1 MAEGFRTPERWDVP
15 KGQNVSWKVAIP
27 GLGHSSPIIW
37 RDQICVTTAVSQDG
51 QDTLRV
57 GLYGEV
63 DSLDALPVQRWMVY
77 CLDKRT
83 GETLWARTA
92 YEGVPKTKRHPKG
105 TFANA
110 TLATDGERIVA
121 SFGSEGLYAYGM
133 DGTLRWK
140 VDLGVLDA
148 GFYLDPSAQFGTA
161 SSPVIHDGLVVL
173 QADVQRGGFLAAF
186 DLRDGREVW
195 RVARDDVPT
204 WCTPTVHIV
213 EGRAQ
218 IVVNGWRHAGGYDLR
233 TGREIWRLSRGGNTP
248 VPTPII
254 AHGLIFLT
262 SAQRPLSPIY
272 GIRPTA
278 RGDITPASGVST
290 GDHIAWSHEREGA
303 YMQTPIVYGDYLYV
317 GRIIGVLNA
326 FEARTGRHA
335 YRARLG
341 QGQGFTAS
349 AVAADG
355 KLYYTSE
362 EGDVFVVRAG
372 SAFELLAQNPLG
384 EVALASP
391 AVSEGVLYFRTRT
404 HLIAVGGTRPAGV

>member
-15 KGQNVSWKVAIP
+15 RGQNVGWKVAIP

-37 RDQICVTTAVSQDG
+37 RNQVCVTTAVSQDG

-83 GETLWARTA
+83 GAILWARTA
-92 YEGVPKTKRHPKG
+92 HEGVPKTKRHPKG

-110 TLATDGERIVA
+110 TLATNGERIVA

-173 QADVQRGGFLAAF
+173 QADIQRGGFLAAF

-195 RVARDDVPT
+195 RVPRDDVPT
-204 WCTPTVHIV
+204 WCTPTVHTV

-248 VPTPII
+248 VPTPIV

-272 GIRPTA
+272 GIRLTA
-278 RGDITPASGVST
+278 SGDITPGSGVSA

-362 EGDVFVVRAG
+362 DGDVFVVRAG
-372 SAFELLAQNPLG
+372 SAFELLAENPLG
-384 EVALASP
+384 EVALSSP
-391 AVSEGVLYFRTRT
+391 AVSEGVLYFRTRH
-404 HLIAVGGTRPAGV
+404 HLIAVGGSQPAGG